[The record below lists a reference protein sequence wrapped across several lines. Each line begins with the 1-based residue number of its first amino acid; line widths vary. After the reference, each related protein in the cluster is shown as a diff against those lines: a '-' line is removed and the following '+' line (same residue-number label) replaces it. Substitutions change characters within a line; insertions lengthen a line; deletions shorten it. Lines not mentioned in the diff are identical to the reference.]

1 MDQRL
6 KERVIGA
13 IVVVGL
19 GVIFIPM
26 FLSGPKDPAAR
37 AGRVATPAGGDNTR
51 VVTIDLR
58 EHTGSVPR
66 PDAPPPSEQA
76 TAPALQ
82 SEQSSPDEASPAAG
96 QETPPAE
103 KRAPSTPV
111 AQGPAQTDSARPGP
125 AAQQEATGDWAV
137 QVGSF
142 SSRDNAGRLAS
153 QLKDQG
159 FAAFVSRYQDGGRIL
174 HRVRVGPVAT
184 RPEAESLAQ
193 RLSQAGQKAKVVPN
207 P

>member
-26 FLSGPKDPAAR
+26 LLSGPKDRAAMTER
-37 AGRVATPAGGDNTR
+37 MDGQGGDGTTR

-58 EHTGSVPR
+58 EHSGVTPR
-66 PDAPPPSEQA
+66 PDALQPTEQTSPPELQTGSAQA
-76 TAPALQ
+76 VAK
-82 SEQSSPDEASPAAG
+82 G
-96 QETPPAE
+96 TPLTQDKTPAE
-103 KRAPSTPV
+103 TRVPPK
-111 AQGPAQTDSARPGP
+111 P
-125 AAQQEATGDWAV
+125 AAQSPSQSATPSVNPSSRQSAAGDWAV

-142 SSRDNAGRLAS
+142 SSRENAGRLAS
-153 QLKDQG
+153 ELKEQG
-159 FAAFVSRYQDGGRIL
+159 FTAYVSRYQDGGRIL

-184 RPEAESLAQ
+184 RPEAESLAE
-193 RLSQAGQKAKVVPN
+193 RLSQAGQKVKVVPN

>member
-26 FLSGPKDPAAR
+26 LLSGPKDRAAMV
-37 AGRVATPAGGDNTR
+37 GHMDGPGGDGNTR

-58 EHTGSVPR
+58 EHSGVTPR
-66 PDAPPPSEQA
+66 PDALQPSAQ
-76 TAPALQ
+76 TSAPEL
-82 SEQSSPDEASPAAG
+82 
-96 QETPPAE
+96 
-103 KRAPSTPV
+103 
-111 AQGPAQTDSARPGP
+111 QTDSARAVARGGPATQDKAPAETPVPPRP
-125 AAQQEATGDWAV
+125 AAQGTSQSAVPGPSPQAQPAAAGDWAV

-142 SSRDNAGRLAS
+142 SSRENAARLAS
-153 QLKDQG
+153 QLKEQG
-159 FAAFVSRYQDGGRIL
+159 FAAYVSRYQDGGRIL

-184 RPEAESLAQ
+184 RPEAESLAE

>member
-26 FLSGPKDPAAR
+26 LLSGPKDRAAMV
-37 AGRVATPAGGDNTR
+37 GRMDGQGGDGTTR

-58 EHTGSVPR
+58 EHSGHTPR
-66 PDAPPPSEQA
+66 PDAPQASEQ
-76 TAPALQ
+76 TSPPELQ
-82 SEQSSPDEASPAAG
+82 TESAQAVARGSPAT
-96 QETPPAE
+96 QDKTPAE
-103 KRAPSTPV
+103 TRVPSK
-111 AQGPAQTDSARPGP
+111 P
-125 AAQQEATGDWAV
+125 AAQGSGQSATPSPSPEPQSAAAGEWAV

-142 SSRDNAGRLAS
+142 SSRENAGRLAS
-153 QLKDQG
+153 QLKAQG
-159 FAAFVSRYQDGGRIL
+159 FAAYVSRYQDGGRIL
-174 HRVRVGPVAT
+174 HRVRVGPVAS
-184 RPEAESLAQ
+184 RPEAESLAE
-193 RLSQAGQKAKVVPN
+193 RLSQAGQKVKVVPN